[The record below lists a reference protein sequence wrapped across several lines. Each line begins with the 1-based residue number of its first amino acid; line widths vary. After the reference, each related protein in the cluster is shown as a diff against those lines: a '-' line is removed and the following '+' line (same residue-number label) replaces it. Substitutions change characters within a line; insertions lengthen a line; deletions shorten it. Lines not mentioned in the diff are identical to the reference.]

1 MSDSDSDT
9 PPELEGMKKRGE
21 LSTFEKAKEAAEKNK
36 ENLAKK
42 GKLGGKFRSRRRS
55 GSAYRKRSSRRRASN
70 TRKLS
75 SRRS

>member
-9 PPELEGMKKRGE
+9 PPELKGMEKRGE
-21 LSTFEKAKEAAEKNK
+21 LSTFSAAKKAVEENK

-70 TRKLS
+70 TRRLS